1 MSACGLFFDR
11 DGTLVEHVHYLHEPS
26 RVRILPGVADT
37 LRTLRETGHRLFLF
51 TNQSGVGR
59 GMFSLEDALA
69 CNARMLE
76 LMGLSEDFW
85 DDVCTAPEAP
95 DQPQRYRK
103 PSPRFVLESME
114 KFSLKPEACQV
125 LGDRWSDAQAGLNA
139 GVRAALLETGLPL
152 DEKTRRRAA
161 EHDVPVYPDLPAFAA
176 AEPYRS

>member
-1 MSACGLFFDR
+1 MSAAGFFFDR
-11 DGTLVEHVHYLHEPS
+11 DGTLIEHVHYLHEPA

-37 LRTLRETGHRLFLF
+37 LRTFREAGHRLFLF

-59 GMFSLEDALA
+59 GMFPLEDALA

-76 LMGLSEDFW
+76 LMGLPEDFW

-95 DQPQRYRK
+95 DQHQLYRK

-114 KFSLKPEACQV
+114 KFSLNSEACQV

-139 GVRAALLETGLPL
+139 GVRAALLESGLPL
-152 DEKTRRRAA
+152 DEEIRSRAA
-161 EHDVPVYPDLPAFAA
+161 EHDVPVYPDISAFAA
-176 AEPYRS
+176 SLPFS